1 MNTRKFKGF
10 WTDLLD
16 CIEAAVESGE
26 PRAEVT
32 AWAEHEYNEY
42 ESAQNSM
49 AASEA
54 GEFDEPVWD
63 VQGRL

>member
-1 MNTRKFKGF
+1 MSTRKFQSV
-10 WTDLLD
+10 WTELLD

-26 PRAEVT
+26 SRAEVT
-32 AWAEHEYNEY
+32 AWAEHEYTEY
-42 ESAQNSM
+42 EDGQNSM

-54 GEFDEPVWD
+54 GAFDDPVWD